1 VHTTFPTVV
10 NGAAWFSGFYGSAA
24 LTNRQPTFSVRSV
37 PCIPVGDFNHDG
49 TVGGVDL
56 GMLVGAWG
64 QADPLFD
71 LDRNEIVAGGDL
83 AILLSSWSN
92 R

>member
-1 VHTTFPTVV
+1 
-10 NGAAWFSGFYGSAA
+10 
-24 LTNRQPTFSVRSV
+24 
-37 PCIPVGDFNHDG
+37 
-49 TVGGVDL
+49 VDL